1 MLNYTPM
8 PWTPQGQESRKVTDL
23 CQAMADAGLDGSTI
37 TMSIE
42 EEYALM
48 DLPIS
53 AH

>member
-8 PWTPQGQESRKVTDL
+8 LWTPQGQESRKVTDL
-23 CQAMADAGLDGSTI
+23 CQAMTDAGLDGSTI